1 MTRTEN
7 LSRRDFLRAG
17 AVAGVSMAAV
27 GALAGCAS
35 EQPASSPEPEV
46 AEELEAAPEVEP
58 EPMADT
64 GEAAGD
70 TIYIVDRIQCKPG
83 DGKAMFDHYM
93 SEYAPGAQERGMT
106 LVNSS
111 VNPPIWLTDSDST
124 NTLEFVW
131 SVAGMMG
138 WAGMV
143 GVARFDPEVAPK
155 IVDFWYG
162 VDDRVLS
169 RTRTLS
175 APDSDV
181 ESLTTL
187 ARLGA

>member
-1 MTRTEN
+1 MTCIAN

-17 AVAGVSMAAV
+17 AVAGMGMATA
-27 GALAGCAS
+27 GALAGCVS
-35 EQPASSPEPEV
+35 QEPA
-46 AEELEAAPEVEP
+46 AAPEPAPETEP
-58 EPMADT
+58 ESMADT
-64 GEAAGD
+64 GEPAGD

-93 SEYAPGAQERGMT
+93 SEYAPQAQERGMT

-111 VNPPIWLTDSDST
+111 VNPPIWLTDADSS

-143 GVARFDPEVAPK
+143 GVARYDPEVAPK
-155 IVDFWYG
+155 IIDFWYG
-162 VDDRVLS
+162 VDDRILS

>member
-1 MTRTEN
+1 MKTEDF
-7 LSRRDFLRAG
+7 SRRDFLRMG
-17 AVAGVSMAAV
+17 AVAGVSAAAL
-27 GALAGCAS
+27 GALAGCSQQEPVAAS
-35 EQPASSPEPEV
+35 EPMPETGD
-46 AEELEAAPEVEP
+46 AAAPEAQP
-58 EPMADT
+58 EPAADA
-64 GEAAGD
+64 GETAGD
-70 TIYIVDRIQCKPG
+70 TIYIVDHIECKPG
-83 DGKAMFDHYM
+83 DGKAMFEHYM
-93 SEYAPGAQERGMT
+93 SEYVPGAQQRGMT

-111 VNPPIWLTDSDST
+111 VNPPIWLTDEDST

-143 GVARFDPEVAPK
+143 GVSRYDPEMAPK
-155 IVDFWYG
+155 LIDFWYD
-162 VDDRVLS
+162 VDDRVVS